1 MKVYVVNYH
10 PANAPQNYETDCQIF
25 LDKKQA
31 EKYKEAKESLK
42 KHYEKR
48 IARVEKEAK

>member
-1 MKVYVVNYH
+1 MKVYVVVVNYH

-31 EKYKEAKESLK
+31 EKYGTGIKYRGCGVMACIS
-42 KHYEKR
+42 HCH
-48 IARVEKEAK
+48 